1 MLERT
6 TVGRSRE
13 VEVERAMRRR
23 VVADVHIMLMFVDS
37 AVIFRNVSYQASG
50 RLEERQEAGVI
61 RSDVLRETTPTR
73 AAAARGR
80 TL

>member
-6 TVGRSRE
+6 TVGRSRK

-37 AVIFRNVSYQASG
+37 AVIFRAS
-50 RLEERQEAGVI
+50 LDTE
-61 RSDVLRETTPTR
+61 
-73 AAAARGR
+73 
-80 TL
+80 